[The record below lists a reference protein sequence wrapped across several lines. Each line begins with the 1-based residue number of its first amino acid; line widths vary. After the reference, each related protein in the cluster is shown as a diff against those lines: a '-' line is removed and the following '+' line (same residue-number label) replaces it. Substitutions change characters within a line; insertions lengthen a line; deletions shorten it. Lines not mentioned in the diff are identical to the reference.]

1 MGANIVPTTSRI
13 FQFSS
18 RSRSTSRRLHWPWKQ
33 EYVLPKDTT
42 ACTRFFISHS
52 FVPFETGDNRT
63 GSAVIILLSSLW
75 ITVQWSLLCLPVSSI
90 FLPILYAFMLKRI
103 LESDFLSQR
112 FIQVKAGE
120 NRETQVP
127 YLGAYSRNCV
137 NHASRHVLTRVHFT
151 QFLLQKY
158 TPLHRVVTVF
168 PKL

>member
-1 MGANIVPTTSRI
+1 MSGSCDLGANIVPTTSRI

-120 NRETQVP
+120 NRESAVSW
-127 YLGAYSRNCV
+127 GI
-137 NHASRHVLTRVHFT
+137 
-151 QFLLQKY
+151 
-158 TPLHRVVTVF
+158 
-168 PKL
+168 

>member
-158 TPLHRVVTVF
+158 THLSIYNIGAIC
-168 PKL
+168 